1 MDLRN
6 AVTLAG
12 RLGADSDVITS
23 THTDAEIGKRSEA
36 RLVEFSLATNR
47 SNPVEW
53 HQFAA
58 YADAHIKHL
67 SQLKKGEKV
76 QINRYIRNDR
86 TKRDGVKVTDPKIV
100 LTGFELMSMH
110 PAEKSTTPAT
120 SSRSPTKCHEPT
132 LTKPALTKLAPT
144 KLAPTKLAP
153 TKLAL

>member
-86 TKRDGVKVTDPKIV
+86 TKRDGVKVT
-100 LTGFELMSMH
+100 E
-110 PAEKSTTPAT
+110 
-120 SSRSPTKCHEPT
+120 R
-132 LTKPALTKLAPT
+132 LAPGAE
-144 KLAPTKLAP
+144 LADLVSRGWQGRAVSLQATR
-153 TKLAL
+153 